1 MEVSSGCTAPRL
13 LVATRPGA
21 RFTTVLRSLVIVT
34 AGIGYGG
41 SAAFAADTFPPSEPG
56 VITVSSVTSAGAS
69 LMWGGSSDNVAI
81 EGYRVYRGPSLS
93 SVALIATTDAVTS
106 YSAKFLRSGKNYT
119 FGVTAIDAAGNESA
133 MRTTTLTTLTSS
145 DTTAPAAPSS
155 SSVALK
161 AFSSSRI
168 DVVWAASTSTDVAS
182 YEVYRDG
189 ARVGI
194 VERPN
199 AAHLSDNGLTP
210 SSSHSYTIVAV
221 DSAGNRSTA
230 TTAKAASTFAS
241 GSVRIARG
249 PYLSNV
255 ELNTAVVSWWTNIPT
270 AGVVSVA
277 GQSLTDTAGPVQHH
291 AVSVFGLSAGTTYT
305 YTVTSGGASASGSFQ
320 TAASPGGT
328 FSFAA
333 IGDFGGQSTGE
344 SQNASNINSSGTQF
358 IQTLGDNI
366 YPAAGL
372 PDPDFTTTYSDFDA
386 RFFRQFGPVLKSQAF
401 FSANGNKEY
410 YGNGEFWSVFPM
422 PGTNHSWYSYT
433 WGDAHILVLD
443 GEQLYGTGTDQYNF
457 AQSDLAA
464 HQGDVWR
471 IVVLQRPPYSS
482 ATSNSSSKAVQQYL
496 VPLFQTNRV
505 NLVLSGNSHNYERSY
520 PLVNGAPATGGTT
533 YIVSGAGGNG
543 FNPFALPQ
551 PAWSAFRESSF
562 YEFARVTVTP
572 TALTVAAVRADTNAV
587 VDSTTISK

>member
-1 MEVSSGCTAPRL
+1 M
-13 LVATRPGA
+13 
-21 RFTTVLRSLVIVT
+21 
-34 AGIGYGG
+34 
-41 SAAFAADTFPPSEPG
+41 
-56 VITVSSVTSAGAS
+56 SSVTSAGS
-69 LMWGGSSDNVAI
+69 SWKWGGSRDNVAI
-81 EGYRVYRGPSLS
+81 DGYRVYRGLSLS

-106 YSAKFLRSGKNYT
+106 YSAESRRSGKNYT
-119 FGVTAIDAAGNESA
+119 FGVAIDAAGNESA

-145 DTTAPAAPSS
+145 DTPAPAAPSS

-199 AAHLSDNGLTP
+199 AAHLSDNGLAP
-210 SSSHSYTIVAV
+210 SSLHSYTIVAV
-221 DSAGNRSTA
+221 DSAGNRSAA
-230 TTAKAASTFAS
+230 TTAKAASTLAS

-255 ELNTAVVSWWTNIPT
+255 ASNAAEVSWWTNIPT
-270 AGVVSVA
+270 AGVLSVA
-277 GQSLTDTAGPVQHH
+277 GQSLTDTAGSVQHH
-291 AVSVFGLSAGTTYT
+291 AVSVSGLSAGTT
-305 YTVTSGGASASGSFQ
+305 YTVTSGGASASGSLR
-320 TAASPGGT
+320 TAASPGET

-344 SQNASNINSSGTQF
+344 SQNASNIYSSDTQF
-358 IQTLGDNI
+358 IQTLGFNI

-401 FSANGNKEY
+401 FPANGNKEY
-410 YGNGEFWSVFPM
+410 YGNGEFWSAFPM
-422 PGTNHSWYSYT
+422 PGSNHSWYSYT

-443 GEQLYGTGTDQYNF
+443 GEQPFATGTDQYNF

-482 ATSNSSSKAVQQYL
+482 ATSSSSSRPVQQFL
-496 VPLFQTNRV
+496 GPLFQTNRV
-505 NLVLSGNSHNYERSY
+505 NLVLSGNSHSHERSH
-520 PLVNGAPATGGTT
+520 PLVNGAPATGGIT

-562 YEFARVTVTP
+562 YEFARITVTP

-587 VDSTTISK
+587 ADTTTISK